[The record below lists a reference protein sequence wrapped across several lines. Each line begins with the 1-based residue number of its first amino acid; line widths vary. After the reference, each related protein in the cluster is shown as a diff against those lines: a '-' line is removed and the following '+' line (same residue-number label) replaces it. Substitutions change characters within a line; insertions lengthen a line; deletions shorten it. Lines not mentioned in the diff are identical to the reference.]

1 MDNTP
6 RCAGPRTARRFA
18 VAVLCC
24 AMLST
29 PALAADDANVR
40 TANGI
45 SYVSGGVGAGSMEKL
60 AAIAGQFN
68 LKLVFAL
75 KSGNYL
81 SGVDVS
87 IMDAAGKSLLAATTE
102 GPWLLVK
109 LPKGRYRIVATL
121 SDTPVRRD
129 VVIGA
134 ATLQTVYFRWA
145 AE

>member
-6 RCAGPRTARRFA
+6 SCAGRPTGRRFA

-40 TANGI
+40 TGNGI

-60 AAIAGQFN
+60 SAIAGQFN

-75 KSGNYL
+75 KSGSYL

-87 IMDAAGKSLLAATTE
+87 IMDTSGKSLLAVTTE
-102 GPWLLVK
+102 GPWLLVN

-121 SDTPVRRD
+121 GDTPVRRD

-134 ATLQTVYFRWA
+134 AALQTVDFRWA